1 MASMNTNLNYP
12 GGAPVVELRGRPR
25 VVQRLNGSPAPKYA
39 PGARVERGES
49 LSGESGGATA
59 VTISLAERL
68 GASPKDVEKLLNRP
82 IGSQFA
88 TGDEIAK
95 VRKGFRGQSV
105 VAPFTGIL
113 KSYNPESGIALFMS
127 SAPSE
132 SSALVSGVVEA
143 VGVDSIAIRVAGSR
157 AFGIAGFGAPA
168 SGPIRFISTD
178 VNHVPS
184 PNEVSE
190 SMRGAVVVAGPWAS
204 APVYRKL
211 FEARVAAVITG
222 GFVESEIAAA
232 LGWASDQRL
241 AAWQDAGG
249 RIPAEM
255 AVVATE
261 GFGKLPINPAIWS
274 MLREYDGKPA
284 IVLPQTVLAGDLA
297 RPQIV
302 IEDPA
307 AAGMATPRAMAPGA
321 MLRLVDPAN
330 LGAVVEAASTPLK
343 AREESGRLIDV
354 IDVRWPNGKTQTVRL
369 DSVELVA

>member
-1 MASMNTNLNYP
+1 MNTNLNYP

-25 VVQRLNGSPAPKYA
+25 IVQRLGASPAPKFA
-39 PGARVERGES
+39 PGAKVERGES

-68 GASPKDVEKLLNRP
+68 GAAPRDVEKLLNRP

-143 VGVDSIAIRVAGSR
+143 VGADSISIRVAGSR
-157 AFGIAGFGAPA
+157 AFGIAGFGAPT
-168 SGPIRFISTD
+168 SGPIRFISSD
-178 VNHVPS
+178 ANHVPA
-184 PNEVSE
+184 PGEINDA
-190 SMRGAVVVAGPWAS
+190 MRGAVVVAGPWAPS
-204 APVYRKL
+204 AVYRKL
-211 FEARVAAVITG
+211 FEVHAAAVISG

-232 LGWASDQRL
+232 LGWAPDQRL

-255 AVVATE
+255 AFIATE
-261 GFGKLPINPAIWS
+261 GFGKLAMNPAIWS
-274 MLREYDGKPA
+274 MLREYEGKEA
-284 IVLPQTVLAGDLA
+284 IVLPHTVLAGDLA

-302 IEDPA
+302 VEDA
-307 AAGMATPRAMAPGA
+307 ASGTATPRVMGPGA
-321 MLRLVDPAN
+321 LLRLVDPAN
-330 LGAVVEAASTPLK
+330 LGAVVEAASAPLK